1 MLAAVLFMAGCGK
14 STPPETQQKTA
25 SQAPSGPDNR
35 RLIVAF
41 GDSLTSG
48 YNIEPGHAYTDYLQK
63 QLDAKK
69 LPFKVVNAGV
79 AGETTTDALA
89 RVKTV
94 LADKPAIVIV
104 EFGGNDGLRGLPVA
118 TTRSNLEK
126 ILTIVKESGTKI
138 VLAGMRLPPN
148 YGPDYIK
155 PFEKMYPELAKKFDA
170 TLIPFILVGTA
181 GNPELMQ
188 TDGIHPNEEG
198 NRIVGDTVFQ
208 IVQRVISK
216 L

>member
-1 MLAAVLFMAGCGK
+1 M
-14 STPPETQQKTA
+14 
-25 SQAPSGPDNR
+25 
-35 RLIVAF
+35 
-41 GDSLTSG
+41 
-48 YNIEPGHAYTDYLQK
+48 
-63 QLDAKK
+63 
-69 LPFKVVNAGV
+69 NAGV

-89 RVKTV
+89 RVNHV

-118 TTRSNLEK
+118 TTRTNLEK
-126 ILTIVKESGTKI
+126 ILAAVKQSGAKI
-138 VLAGMRLPPN
+138 VLAGIRLPPN

-155 PFEKMYPELAKKFDA
+155 PFEKMYPELATKYGA
-170 TLIPFILVGTA
+170 TLIPFILMGTA

-198 NRIVGDTVFQ
+198 NRIVADTVFQ
-208 IVQRVISK
+208 ILQRVIPT